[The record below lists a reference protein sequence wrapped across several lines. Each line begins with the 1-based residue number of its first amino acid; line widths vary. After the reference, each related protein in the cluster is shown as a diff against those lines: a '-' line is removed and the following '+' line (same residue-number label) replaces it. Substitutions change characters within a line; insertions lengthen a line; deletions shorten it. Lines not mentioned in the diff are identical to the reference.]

1 MTFVLDPTGRDLQG
15 EAARLRELGPATR
28 VELPGGLTAWSVTGI
43 DVLRRLLADPRI
55 SKDARRH
62 WTAWAAGE
70 VPDDWP
76 LHLWVSVRNMF
87 NASGDDHRRLRSLVS
102 RAFTPRRV
110 ESLRPE
116 VERIVTRLLDSL
128 DAGGDTADLRE
139 AYANPLPIEVICL
152 LLGIPDRARPELRA
166 LVDAVFDTA
175 STPESASANRE
186 RLYRTLGELVEAK
199 RATPGDD
206 LISGLIA
213 AHDEGDGS
221 LTATELVDTLVLLIS
236 AGYETTVNLLDH
248 AVTALLAHPDQL
260 RLVRTGERG
269 WGDVVDETLRWQ
281 APVANLPLRY
291 AVEDVRVG
299 DVVIRRGEAILA
311 AFAGA
316 GRDPLHHGPTADE
329 YDLTRPDKAHL
340 AFGHGVHYCLGAP
353 LARLEAEVALPAL
366 FARFPDLA
374 LAVPVEDLRPV
385 RSFISNG
392 HLELPVR
399 LR

>member
-1 MTFVLDPTGRDLQG
+1 MTYALDLTGRDVQG

-28 VELPGGLTAWSVTGI
+28 VELPGGLIAWSVTGI
-43 DVLRRLLADPRI
+43 DVLRRLLNDPRV

-62 WTAWAAGE
+62 WAAWAAGE
-70 VPDDWP
+70 VPEDWP

-102 RAFTPRRV
+102 KAFTPRRV
-110 ESLRPE
+110 DALRPE
-116 VERIVTRLLDSL
+116 VERIATRLLDAL
-128 DAGGDTADLRE
+128 DAGGDTADLRA

-152 LLGIPDRARPELRA
+152 LLGIPEETRPELRA
-166 LVDAVFDTA
+166 LVDAVFDTTL
-175 STPESASANRE
+175 TPERAVANRE
-186 RLYRTLGELVEAK
+186 RLYRTLGELVASK
-199 RATPGDD
+199 RADPGDD
-206 LISGLIA
+206 LTSGLIS
-213 AHDEGDGS
+213 AHDEDEGS
-221 LTATELVDTLVLLIS
+221 LSATELVDTLILLIS

-248 AVTALLAHPDQL
+248 AVAALLAHPDQL
-260 RLVRTGERG
+260 ALVLSGDRG

-281 APVANLPLRY
+281 APVASLPLRY
-291 AVEDVRVG
+291 AVEDVTVG
-299 DVVIRRGEAILA
+299 DVTIRRGEAILA
-311 AFAGA
+311 AYAGA
-316 GRDPLHHGPTADE
+316 GRDPGYHGPTADE
-329 YDLTRPDKAHL
+329 YDLTRADKAHL
-340 AFGHGVHYCLGAP
+340 AFGHGAHYCLGAP

-374 LAVPVEDLRPV
+374 LTTPAAELRPV